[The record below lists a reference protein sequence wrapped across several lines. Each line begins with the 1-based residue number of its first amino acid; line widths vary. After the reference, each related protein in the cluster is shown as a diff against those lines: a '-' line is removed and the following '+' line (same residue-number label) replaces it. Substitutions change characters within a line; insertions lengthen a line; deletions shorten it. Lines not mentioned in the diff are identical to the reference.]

1 MHDFVSLDT
10 LLSQRHSCRAFLHE
24 PVERKLV
31 EQIVTTAQKVPSWCN
46 SQPWHLIILG
56 VAETNRLRDHLFEAA
71 AETKFAPDVCFPEH
85 YAGIY
90 KKRRSE
96 CGWQLYDAVGVAKGD
111 RAASH
116 EQMMQNFRFFGAP
129 HLALVTSPVELGPYG
144 VLDCGAFIT
153 GFMVAAQALGLGSI
167 AQAALASYAPLLRAA
182 LDVPPDRNILC
193 GISFGYADI
202 NHPANSFRTTRAT
215 VNEVIDWR

>member
-1 MHDFVSLDT
+1 
-10 LLSQRHSCRAFLHE
+10 
-24 PVERKLV
+24 
-31 EQIVTTAQKVPSWCN
+31 
-46 SQPWHLIILG
+46 
-56 VAETNRLRDHLFEAA
+56 
-71 AETKFAPDVCFPEH
+71 
-85 YAGIY
+85 
-90 KKRRSE
+90 
-96 CGWQLYDAVGVAKGD
+96 
-111 RAASH
+111 
-116 EQMMQNFRFFGAP
+116 MQNFRFFGAP

-167 AQAALASYAPLLRAA
+167 AQAALASYAPLLRAD